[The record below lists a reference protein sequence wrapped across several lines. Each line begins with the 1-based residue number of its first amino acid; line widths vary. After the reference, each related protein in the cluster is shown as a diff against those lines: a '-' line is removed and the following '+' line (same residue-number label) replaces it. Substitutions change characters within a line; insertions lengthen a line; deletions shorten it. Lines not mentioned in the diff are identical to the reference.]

1 VIDSDATQ
9 QYLTGQMRPSFPAL
23 FEAFQ
28 RDSDAVALTA
38 ADIRYG
44 PHPRQIFDV
53 IASPAPWRGTF
64 VYFHA
69 GYWQARDKSLFR
81 FIAPGLIPHGIDVA
95 LVNYPL
101 CPDVSLAQLVA
112 ATRAAIPAVLDHAA
126 RTGRGGASV
135 IAAGHS
141 AGAHIAVELALTD
154 WPAASPIAAVVA
166 ISGIYDLDPLRST
179 TLNDK
184 LRLDPA
190 TARAMS
196 PIHRVRG
203 GMPPALFTLGETETA
218 AFHAQNDA
226 MCDAWQRAGNPAET
240 LVITGEDHFSLLN
253 SLTRPS
259 ALLGRIVELA
269 LHIGA
274 GDSR

>member
-1 VIDSDATQ
+1 VTDSDATE

-38 ADIRYG
+38 ADISYG
-44 PHPRQIFDV
+44 PHPRQVFDF

-81 FIAPGLIPHGIDVA
+81 FIAPELLPHGIDVA

-101 CPDVSLAQLVA
+101 CPDVSLPELVA
-112 ATRAAIPAVLDHAA
+112 ATRASIPAVLNHAA
-126 RTGRGGASV
+126 ATGRGGASV

-218 AFHAQNDA
+218 AFHAQNAA

-259 ALLGRIVELA
+259 AVLGRIVELA

-274 GDSR
+274 DDSR